1 MSDLIL
7 VLSECESSLI
17 KYKTKEPYYRFHFKG
32 FYLGEKVKEIF
43 VRVEDS
49 TVLEKGELYLL
60 WVKRNSIQN
69 GKLFATLIRQ
79 KKNPLV
85 LLIL

>member
-32 FYLGEKVKEIF
+32 YYLGEKIKEIL

-49 TVLEKGELYLL
+49 TTLEKGELYLL
-60 WVKRNSIQN
+60 WVKRNTIQN

-79 KKNPLV
+79 KK
-85 LLIL
+85 IL